1 MEVLL
6 LNLMFLALMAGAMA
20 IGLALRA
27 RLPDH
32 HRSSE
37 SQEAVVRAVG
47 VVVTLTALVLGL
59 VISSAQ
65 QYYATVEADITEIGA
80 DISATDAVLAR
91 LGPETAHARRLLREG
106 VAETVASVWSDG
118 GAATNHPGDG
128 PGMSAV
134 GQLAEAVQELP
145 RGDARHAALQQQAAA
160 LVADMELAGYRVRL
174 VGSSGV
180 QPALLVVL
188 LSWLVIVYLG
198 LGLVLPRTSTAI
210 VNTIL
215 SAVACAGAL
224 FLVVEY
230 YSPVSGLVQIS
241 PSILEGAIAR

>member
-6 LNLMFLALMAGAMA
+6 LNLFFLALMIGAMA
-20 IGLALRA
+20 AGLALRT

-59 VISSAQ
+59 VIASAQ

-80 DISATDAVLAR
+80 DVSAIDAVLTR
-91 LGPETAHARRLLREG
+91 YGPGSATARRLLREG
-106 VAETVASVWSDG
+106 VEETVASLWSDR
-118 GAATNHPGDG
+118 AAVASHAGDG
-128 PGMSAV
+128 AGLSTMW
-134 GQLAEAVQELP
+134 QLADAVQALP
-145 RGDARHAALQQQAAA
+145 HGDARQATLQQQAAA
-160 LVADMELAGYRVRL
+160 LVADLELAGYKLRL
-174 VGSSGV
+174 IGSSGV
-180 QPALLVVL
+180 QPALLAVL
-188 LSWLVIVYLG
+188 LSWLVIAYLG

-210 VNTIL
+210 INTIL

-241 PSILEGAIAR
+241 PSILDGALAR